1 MYAKIFDYWNHTC
14 PGLQGGPKWYVCLHW
29 NYTAHCGGSSYF
41 WNVSPSNY
49 FAVQMIRKWN
59 RLQPRSPK
67 LLRLEGLCF
76 SDSHCSELC
85 KSSTGWVYKA
95 RLSDPF
101 CAEQGSD
108 RKCWTGLQL
117 MAAASFSAKVG
128 DCFRKI
134 FQASPQWCGQF
145 SIWTDSLEI
154 AL

>member
-1 MYAKIFDYWNHTC
+1 MYAKTFDYWNHTC

-29 NYTAHCGGSSYF
+29 NYTVRCGGSSYF

-95 RLSDPF
+95 RLSD
-101 CAEQGSD
+101 CSVLSRALTGSAELACNS
-108 RKCWTGLQL
+108 WLQL
-117 MAAASFSAKVG
+117 HFQLKWETILEKSSRPVLNDVANSASE
-128 DCFRKI
+128 
-134 FQASPQWCGQF
+134 QTASK
-145 SIWTDSLEI
+145 
-154 AL
+154 